1 MGLEVPMSIIL
12 DDSREVFDR
21 PRLSVGISDD
31 HIVLM
36 TYTRVEND
44 SALCIWDWKTGQRK
58 LVWSSPVN
66 ILAEAKSML

>member
-44 SALCIWDWKTGQRK
+44 VLK
-58 LVWSSPVN
+58 LVTYLRELCQV
-66 ILAEAKSML
+66 